1 MLKENKLNVGQRL
14 RTFRERQ
21 GWSLRVLAEQ
31 CGLSINAISRIERG
45 ENSPTVSSL
54 QRLASALAVPITDFF
69 LELPKQSAYY
79 IRNGNGKQVLY
90 DCYLVEHL
98 GGDLPG
104 QQLEPFLYSIEP
116 GCKSAATP
124 VSHPGEEFIHCITGE
139 LHVAHLS
146 GIPGQ
151 QPGTPTPQDRV
162 IVYLRRRGICK
173 QFQTNASVTS
183 RQQRTKS
190 RTVGTL
196 RMSTAIFPVNP
207 SLRVNSACI
216 GSSSPFNKRT

>member
-69 LELPKQSAYY
+69 LEQPKQSAYH

-116 GCKSAATP
+116 GCTSAALP
-124 VSHPGEEFIHCITGE
+124 VSHPGEEFVHCISGEVEVTVDEQMYLLRTGDSLLFE
-139 LHVAHLS
+139 GTKPHFWQNPGAHS
-146 GIPGQ
+146 A
-151 QPGTPTPQDRV
+151 V
-162 IVYLRRRGICK
+162 ILLI
-173 QFQTNASVTS
+173 FQASLDNS
-183 RQQRTKS
+183 LARQRHKT
-190 RTVGTL
+190 G
-196 RMSTAIFPVNP
+196 
-207 SLRVNSACI
+207 
-216 GSSSPFNKRT
+216 

>member
-69 LELPKQSAYY
+69 LEQPKQSAYH
-79 IRNGNGKQVLY
+79 IRNGNGKQVFY

-116 GCKSAATP
+116 GCASAATP
-124 VSHPGEEFIHCITGE
+124 VSHPGEEFVHCISGEIEVTVDEQTYLLRTGDSLLFE
-139 LHVAHLS
+139 GTKPHFWQNLGAHPAVMLL
-146 GIPGQ
+146 I
-151 QPGTPTPQDRV
+151 
-162 IVYLRRRGICK
+162 
-173 QFQTNASVTS
+173 FQASLDNS
-183 RQQRTKS
+183 LARQRHKT
-190 RTVGTL
+190 G
-196 RMSTAIFPVNP
+196 
-207 SLRVNSACI
+207 
-216 GSSSPFNKRT
+216 